1 MDNKN
6 SPAKIKANNKYDKK
20 TYDKLSFRV
29 KKGQK
34 DVLTEFLIADF
45 LGKLLAA
52 LFESLG
58 LAELYV
64 VVPDSPRLP
73 AVLVFQRHKQ
83 RVILQ
88 PIRLIKVERGVADV
102 VLKRRARFV

>member
-34 DVLTEFLIADF
+34 EILTEYATAQGLSLSRLIN
-45 LGKLLAA
+45 KLL
-52 LFESLG
+52 SDN
-58 LAELYV
+58 
-64 VVPDSPRLP
+64 VPN
-73 AVLVFQRHKQ
+73 FNK
-83 RVILQ
+83 
-88 PIRLIKVERGVADV
+88 
-102 VLKRRARFV
+102 